1 MMKAKEI
8 REMTAEEINA
18 KIADLK
24 EELFNLKFQAAL
36 GNIEK
41 PARMNEIKRT
51 IARMKTILTE
61 GSYSLE
67 KKAKKAAAKKAP
79 VKAVEAAESTE
90 AEAATEAPAK
100 KTTTRKPAAKKAEST
115 EAAAEAP
122 VKKTTTRKPAAK
134 KTAEASKAE

>member
-8 REMTAEEINA
+8 RLLTKDQINA

-36 GNIEK
+36 GNLEK

-61 GSYSLE
+61 GTFAKEEAKPKAKRKSPAKRTT
-67 KKAKKAAAKKAP
+67 KKAVVA
-79 VKAVEAAESTE
+79 EEAES
-90 AEAATEAPAK
+90 
-100 KTTTRKPAAKKAEST
+100 
-115 EAAAEAP
+115 
-122 VKKTTTRKPAAK
+122 
-134 KTAEASKAE
+134 SKASE

>member
-8 REMTAEEINA
+8 RELTEDQINA

-36 GNIEK
+36 GNLEK

-61 GSYSLE
+61 GSYKKKEE
-67 KKAKKAAAKKAP
+67 KPKK
-79 VKAVEAAESTE
+79 
-90 AEAATEAPAK
+90 APAK
-100 KTTTRKPAAKKAEST
+100 K
-115 EAAAEAP
+115 
-122 VKKTTTRKPAAK
+122 KTT
-134 KTAEASKAE
+134 SKASE

>member
-1 MMKAKEI
+1 MKTKDLNKDI
-8 REMTAEEINA
+8 RKMSVEQINA

-61 GSYSLE
+61 
-67 KKAKKAAAKKAP
+67 KAN
-79 VKAVEAAESTE
+79 
-90 AEAATEAPAK
+90 
-100 KTTTRKPAAKKAEST
+100 
-115 EAAAEAP
+115 
-122 VKKTTTRKPAAK
+122 
-134 KTAEASKAE
+134 ASKASN

>member
-1 MMKAKEI
+1 MKTKDLNKDI
-8 REMTAEEINA
+8 RKMSVEQINA

-61 GSYSLE
+61 
-67 KKAKKAAAKKAP
+67 KAN
-79 VKAVEAAESTE
+79 
-90 AEAATEAPAK
+90 
-100 KTTTRKPAAKKAEST
+100 
-115 EAAAEAP
+115 
-122 VKKTTTRKPAAK
+122 
-134 KTAEASKAE
+134 ASKASE

>member
-1 MMKAKEI
+1 MKTKDLNKDI
-8 REMTAEEINA
+8 RKMSVEQINA

-61 GSYSLE
+61 
-67 KKAKKAAAKKAP
+67 KAN
-79 VKAVEAAESTE
+79 T
-90 AEAATEAPAK
+90 
-100 KTTTRKPAAKKAEST
+100 
-115 EAAAEAP
+115 
-122 VKKTTTRKPAAK
+122 
-134 KTAEASKAE
+134 SKASE

>member
-61 GSYSLE
+61 GSYAAE
-67 KKAKKAAAKKAP
+67 KKAKKAPAKRKSTKKAAE
-79 VKAVEAAESTE
+79 VVEA
-90 AEAATEAPAK
+90 
-100 KTTTRKPAAKKAEST
+100 
-115 EAAAEAP
+115 
-122 VKKTTTRKPAAK
+122 
-134 KTAEASKAE
+134 AEASKAE